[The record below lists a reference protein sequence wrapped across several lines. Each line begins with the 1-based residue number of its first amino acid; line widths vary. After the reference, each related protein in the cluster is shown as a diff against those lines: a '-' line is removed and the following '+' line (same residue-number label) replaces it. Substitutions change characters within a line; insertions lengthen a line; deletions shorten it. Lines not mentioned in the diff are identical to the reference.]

1 MGVEMKSVEARCV
14 GARKIVGAATRA
26 VATAGVATAAVA
38 TAISLAPFTAL
49 AQTFPAKP
57 IRIVVPFPP
66 GGVDVTLRSMQ
77 PLMQADLGQSIVLE
91 NRPGANGYIGSEIVA
106 KSTPDG
112 YTLLATSSGTMVSGP
127 FITRETPFDA
137 LKDFTP
143 ITQFQRTV
151 SALVVKTSLPVTN
164 MAELITYAKKNP
176 GKLSYGSSGVGS
188 VQHLDAEIIKR
199 AAGIDMVHVP
209 YKGGGPQGQALVAGE
224 IDVSFHPL
232 QQMRAFITSGKA
244 RIVAI
249 YGPGKRFAGLPNV
262 PDVTETMP
270 DVLTSPSWVGVFGP
284 AGLQQPVLMRLNS
297 ALVKALTSPEVRP
310 KYEENAVVVANT
322 PQEFAVAM
330 RADVEKAGR
339 MVKELKAA
347 GVQLE

>member
-1 MGVEMKSVEARCV
+1 MGCKLNVRAMVLIRL
-14 GARKIVGAATRA
+14 AAM
-26 VATAGVATAAVA
+26 VAAWTLLGVVQ
-38 TAISLAPFTAL
+38 

-57 IRIVVPFPP
+57 VRIVVPFPP
-66 GGVDVTLRSMQ
+66 GGVDVTLRMMQ
-77 PLMQADLGQSIVLE
+77 PLLQSDLGQSIVLE

-106 KSTPDG
+106 RSAPDG

-137 LKDFTP
+137 IRDFTP
-143 ITQFQRTV
+143 VTQFQRTV
-151 SALVVKTSLPVTN
+151 SALVVKTSLPVNT
-164 MAELITYAKKNP
+164 MADLILYAKKNP
-176 GKLSYGSSGVGS
+176 GKLSYGSSGIGS

-232 QQMRAFITSGKA
+232 QQMRPFITSGKA
-244 RIVAI
+244 RIVAT

-262 PDVTETMP
+262 PDITETLP
-270 DVLTSPSWVGVFGP
+270 EVLTSPSWVGVFGP
-284 AGLQQPVLMRLNS
+284 AGLSQPVLSRLNG
-297 ALVKALTSPEVRP
+297 AFVKALLSPEVKPR
-310 KYEENAVVVANT
+310 YEENAVVVGNS

-330 RADVEKAGR
+330 RSDVEKTAK
-339 MVKELKAA
+339 MVKDLKAA
-347 GVQLE
+347 GIQLE

>member
-1 MGVEMKSVEARCV
+1 MGCKLNVRAMVLIRL
-14 GARKIVGAATRA
+14 AAM
-26 VATAGVATAAVA
+26 VAAWTLLGVVQ
-38 TAISLAPFTAL
+38 

-57 IRIVVPFPP
+57 VRIVVPFPP
-66 GGVDVTLRSMQ
+66 GGVDVTLRMMQ
-77 PLMQADLGQSIVLE
+77 PLLQSDLGQSIVLE

-106 KSTPDG
+106 RSAPDG

-137 LKDFTP
+137 IRDFTP
-143 ITQFQRTV
+143 VTQFQRTV
-151 SALVVKTSLPVTN
+151 SALVVKTSLPVNT
-164 MAELITYAKKNP
+164 MADLILYAKKNP
-176 GKLSYGSSGVGS
+176 GKLSYGSSGIGS

-232 QQMRAFITSGKA
+232 QQMRPFITSGKA

-249 YGPGKRFAGLPNV
+249 YGPGRRFAGLPNV
-262 PDVTETMP
+262 PDVTETLP
-270 DVLTSPSWVGVFGP
+270 EVQTSPSWVGVFGP
-284 AGLQQPVLMRLNS
+284 AALPQPVLARLNG
-297 ALVKALTSPEVRP
+297 AFVKALVSPEVKPR
-310 KYEENAVVVANT
+310 YEENAVVVGNS
-322 PQEFAVAM
+322 PQEFAAVM
-330 RADVEKAGR
+330 RADVDKTSR
-339 MVKELKAA
+339 LVKDLKSA